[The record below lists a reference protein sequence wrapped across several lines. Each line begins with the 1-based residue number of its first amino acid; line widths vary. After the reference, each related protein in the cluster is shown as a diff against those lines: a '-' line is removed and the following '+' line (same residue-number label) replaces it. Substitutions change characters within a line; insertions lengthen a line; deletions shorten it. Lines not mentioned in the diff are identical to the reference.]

1 MSDDPYHLSGLPFK
15 RVSLASTLAGPYQQ
29 LARQSHS
36 SRRLRR
42 RFDAPEV
49 HQVAIREVQHLSGLS
64 VGGTTHTLF
73 GLKSHIGLLTI
84 DPQLQVKSPLVG
96 RIPFHAPSHCVSGR
110 PG

>member
-42 RFDAPEV
+42 RFSTFLVLAL
-49 HQVAIREVQHLSGLS
+49 VARLTLSS
-64 VGGTTHTLF
+64 
-73 GLKSHIGLLTI
+73 
-84 DPQLQVKSPLVG
+84 D
-96 RIPFHAPSHCVSGR
+96 
-110 PG
+110 